1 MQDIPEALRY
11 QEQAEKSSKKS
22 RVLLLIS
29 GLLGIVTIATLI
41 SAFYLSNSSS
51 DGVQTKQA
59 NVRVEK
65 TQEKEPP
72 IQQAAKATENLL
84 GHLPYQEAQS
94 SELKII
100 TADGRIKLKKEAAQ
114 RYLQMQAA
122 AKEDGIL
129 LKPISGFRS
138 IQEQKYL
145 FFKIKEKRGELA
157 SIRARVSAP
166 PGYSEHH
173 TGYAI
178 DIGDAKVPA
187 TNLSPN
193 FEKTAAFHWLKKNAA
208 RYSFELSFPKDNLQ
222 GINYEPW
229 HWRYIGNL
237 HSLETFYK
245 AKNLK

>member
-11 QEQAEKSSKKS
+11 QEQTGKSSKKPP
-22 RVLLLIS
+22 VLLLIS
-29 GLLGIVTIATLI
+29 GLLGIGAIATLS
-41 SAFYLSNSSS
+41 SAFYLSNSS

-65 TQEKEPP
+65 TQEKETP
-72 IQQAAKATENLL
+72 IQEAPKATENLL

-94 SELKII
+94 SELRSI

-122 AKEDGIL
+122 AKADGIL

-138 IQEQKYL
+138 VQEQKYL

-157 SIRARVSAP
+157 SIRAKVSAP

-187 TNLSPN
+187 TNLSPD

-208 RYSFELSFPKDNLQ
+208 RYSFELSFPKDNPQ

-229 HWRYIGNL
+229 HWRYIGDL

-245 AKNLK
+245 ARNIK